1 MGLQNKLDDWLDS
14 DMIVLEPRS
23 FRTTFFDILD
33 DIDTSELLEIAA
45 HDTFVVTQLVSERAN
60 RVRIVFLQ
68 VVEDL

>member
-1 MGLQNKLDDWLDS
+1 
-14 DMIVLEPRS
+14 MIVLEPRS

-33 DIDTSELLEIAA
+33 DIDTGELLEIAA